1 MSKGAKLALALCL
14 LAAAGLLAAASLPP
28 GWISWQE
35 KQLPRQSG
43 QPALMLRDKALW
55 AELDGEWTRQTG
67 PELLVQDVLRCDIDR
82 DGAPE
87 LLLLCWKRG
96 RYGQSRPFWVEE
108 DPPGWSQHIFIYRWT
123 GQSLRPLWM
132 ASELGREVVQWRFDE
147 TERLQITDRRGQTTA
162 WDWVSWGLS
171 CIGEAA

>member
-108 DPPGWSQHIFIYRWT
+108 DPPGWSSCSFRQPAPAPLT
-123 GQSLRPLWM
+123 GADTAKEAPG
-132 ASELGREVVQWRFDE
+132 ASAPGASRFF
-147 TERLQITDRRGQTTA
+147 L
-162 WDWVSWGLS
+162 
-171 CIGEAA
+171 